1 MNTSA
6 VRKSEM
12 KNNLN
17 PLKKVFLVVPAY
29 NEATVITDVVGKII
43 NAGYQLIVVDD
54 SSTDNTY
61 QKLLQTKATVCRHPV
76 NLGQGASLQTGIN
89 YALKQGAEC
98 IITFDADGQHD
109 LVDVEKLI
117 EKIDSGYD
125 VVLGT
130 RFLENESNIPRAK
143 RIFLKLAIFFT
154 KLTTQLELT
163 DTHNGL
169 RAFNRKAAENIKITN
184 NRMAHA
190 SQILSEISRLKL
202 KYCEVPVK
210 ITYTEYSMKKGQKIS
225 NSINILWES
234 FAESWLKR

>member
-1 MNTSA
+1 M
-6 VRKSEM
+6 
-12 KNNLN
+12 
-17 PLKKVFLVVPAY
+17 
-29 NEATVITDVVGKII
+29 
-43 NAGYQLIVVDD
+43 
-54 SSTDNTY
+54 
-61 QKLLQTKATVCRHPV
+61 
-76 NLGQGASLQTGIN
+76 
-89 YALKQGAEC
+89 C
-98 IITFDADGQHD
+98 IRD
-109 LVDVEKLI
+109 
-117 EKIDSGYD
+117 
-125 VVLGT
+125 
-130 RFLENESNIPRAK
+130 R
-143 RIFLKLAIFFT
+143 
-154 KLTTQLELT
+154 LELT